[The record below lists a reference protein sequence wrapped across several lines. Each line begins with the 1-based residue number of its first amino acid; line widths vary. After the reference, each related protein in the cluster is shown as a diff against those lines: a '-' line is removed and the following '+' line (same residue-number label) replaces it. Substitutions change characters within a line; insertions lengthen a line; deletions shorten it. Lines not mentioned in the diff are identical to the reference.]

1 MAQPNQ
7 QLGNILTARSQLK
20 DHGHIPEGLLPGT
33 IERSWSRCL
42 TTGLQSEANSPV
54 EPLNLQA
61 FKEIQDRNTHLLLEA
76 MPAME
81 SLYAQIVGTNSMVI
95 LTDAFGT
102 ILHTLGD
109 TDFINKAQR
118 VALQPGVS
126 WREEVTGTN
135 AIGTA
140 LVERKPV
147 YVMGGEHFFE
157 QNAFLTCSA
166 APILNHQGQ
175 PVGIL
180 DISNDFHQPQAHTMA
195 LVRMSAQ
202 MIENRLITSQFRQD
216 VVIRFHMRPEFLGTL
231 WEGIAVFSP
240 DGKLLA
246 ANKIALFQLGLNG
259 GDYRHLDFG
268 GVFDC
273 GLPAMLDSF
282 KRASHHGIQ
291 LSTHTGLRFHARM
304 ETSHLFSTH
313 YSPSPSVGAELLSSG
328 SRADQRPLNE
338 LDTGDEKMHQVITIV
353 KKVIE
358 KEIPILIEGE
368 TGTGKEMLAKGIHQ
382 ASVRH
387 SNPFIAI
394 NCASIPE
401 GLIEAELFGYEEG
414 AFTGAK
420 RKGVPGKILQANGG
434 TLFLDE
440 IGEMPLHLQARLL
453 RVLQEREITPLGG
466 GKSLPIN
473 INLICATNRKLFE
486 HVEQGHFREDLYY
499 RINGLR
505 VRLPALREREDIET
519 LIRRILHQEHAAHVS
534 LDPQVLRVFQR
545 HPWRGN
551 IRQLRNVL
559 KAALAFSGDEGRIL
573 LHHLPEDFLD
583 EVKAVPQT
591 SQNKAGEKSA
601 ASIRQTEASMIRQ
614 ALNEHQQNVSLAAR
628 QLGISRATLYRKLKI
643 MNSL

>member
-1 MAQPNQ
+1 MAQTHQNN
-7 QLGNILTARSQLK
+7 GNIQAARLQLK
-20 DHGHIPEGLLPGT
+20 DRGLVPEGLLPDA

-42 TTGLQSEANSPV
+42 TTGLQTEANSSI
-54 EPLNLQA
+54 EPLALQA
-61 FKEIQDRNTHLLLEA
+61 FKEIRDRNSHLLNEA
-76 MPAME
+76 LPAME

-95 LTDAFGT
+95 LTDAVGT

-140 LVERKPV
+140 LVEQTPV
-147 YVMGGEHFFE
+147 HVMGGEHFFE

-166 APILNHQGQ
+166 TPILNHFGETLG
-175 PVGIL
+175 VL

-202 MIENRLITSQFRQD
+202 MIENRLITSEFRQEL
-216 VVIRFHMRPEFLGTL
+216 VIRFHMRPEFLGTL

-259 GDYRHLDFG
+259 GEYRHLGFSG
-268 GVFDC
+268 IFDSS
-273 GLPAMLDSF
+273 LPALLDGL
-282 KRASHHGIQ
+282 KRASHNSVQ
-291 LSTHTGLRFHARM
+291 LATHTGLRLHARLDEGCRTTAWRTPVAGIPV
-304 ETSHLFSTH
+304 ETL
-313 YSPSPSVGAELLSSG
+313 PAAI
-328 SRADQRPLNE
+328 RADLRPLDV
-338 LDTGDEKMHQVITIV
+338 LDTGDEKMHQVIGLV
-353 KKVIE
+353 KKVVA

-368 TGTGKEMLAKGIHQ
+368 TGTGKEMLAKAIHQ
-382 ASVRH
+382 AGARH
-387 SNPFIAI
+387 TSPFVAI

-453 RVLQEREITPLGG
+453 RVLQEREITPLGSS
-466 GKSLPIN
+466 KSLVVN

-486 HVEQGHFREDLYY
+486 HVEQGRFREDLYY

-505 VRLPALREREDIET
+505 VRLPALRERQDIAT
-519 LIRRILHQEHAAHVS
+519 LIERILHQENAPGTRLMPDVVKLFA
-534 LDPQVLRVFQR
+534 R

-559 KAALAFSGDEGRIL
+559 KAALAFAGGEGDIQMK
-573 LHHLPEDFLD
+573 HLPEDFLD
-583 EVKAVPQT
+583 EIRVAPQ
-591 SQNKAGEKSA
+591 SPVERPSKPA
-601 ASIRQTEASMIRQ
+601 ASIRQAEAGLIRQ
-614 ALNEHQQNVSLAAR
+614 AMRENQQNATLAAR
-628 QLGISRATLYRKLKI
+628 QLGISRATLYRKLKLLE
-643 MNSL
+643 SR

>member
-1 MAQPNQ
+1 
-7 QLGNILTARSQLK
+7 
-20 DHGHIPEGLLPGT
+20 
-33 IERSWSRCL
+33 
-42 TTGLQSEANSPV
+42 
-54 EPLNLQA
+54 
-61 FKEIQDRNTHLLLEA
+61 
-76 MPAME
+76 
-81 SLYAQIVGTNSMVI
+81 
-95 LTDAFGT
+95 
-102 ILHTLGD
+102 
-109 TDFINKAQR
+109 
-118 VALQPGVS
+118 
-126 WREEVTGTN
+126 
-135 AIGTA
+135 
-140 LVERKPV
+140 
-147 YVMGGEHFFE
+147 
-157 QNAFLTCSA
+157 
-166 APILNHQGQ
+166 
-175 PVGIL
+175 
-180 DISNDFHQPQAHTMA
+180 
-195 LVRMSAQ
+195 
-202 MIENRLITSQFRQD
+202 
-216 VVIRFHMRPEFLGTL
+216 
-231 WEGIAVFSP
+231 
-240 DGKLLA
+240 
-246 ANKIALFQLGLNG
+246 LFQLGLNG

-304 ETSHLFSTH
+304 ETSHLFSAN
-313 YSPSPSVGAELLSSG
+313 YSPNPSVAAELLSSG
-328 SRADQRPLNE
+328 SRVDQRPLNE

-368 TGTGKEMLAKGIHQ
+368 TGTGKEMLAKAIHQ

-466 GKSLPIN
+466 GKRLPIN

-534 LDPQVLRVFQR
+534 LDPQVLRVFQC

-601 ASIRQTEASMIRQ
+601 ASIRQTEAIMIRQ